1 MKQGNL
7 SFGSEAY
14 IKEETGERVV
24 AQTVYQEATDSN
36 FEKIWLAHVLVSLNE
51 LGNKKI
57 RILGYLFKNRI
68 VSHNIVPKTV
78 QDIANET
85 GISYPTVLDTIK
97 ILEKNGL
104 IKRKTG
110 KIYLDPGMIFKGTHD
125 NRMRIMF
132 EFRNINTNTTPEEEQ
147 EPSPEPKQLK
157 AVTAADLA
165 KIPGFT
171 AESKKPITSIKV
183 PKAPRTGV

>member
-7 SFGSEAY
+7 SFGSEAF

-24 AQTVYQEATDSN
+24 AQTVYQEATDTN
-36 FEKIWLAHVLVSLNE
+36 FEKIWLAHVLMSLNE
-51 LGNKKI
+51 IGNKKI
-57 RILGYLFKNRI
+57 QILGYLFKNRI

-78 QDIANET
+78 QDIANEM
-85 GISYPTVLDTIK
+85 GISYPTVLETIK

-132 EFRNINTNTTPEEEQ
+132 EFRNINTTQEPEQ
-147 EPSPEPKQLK
+147 EQIPQPKQLK
-157 AVTAADLA
+157 APPALDVA
-165 KIPGFT
+165 KIPGYM
-171 AESKKPITSIKV
+171 AKDRKPTDRIKI